1 VRLAIVIVNWN
12 SREDLRACL
21 TSLNAQTHH
30 DLETIVVDNGST
42 DGSAAMVT
50 AEFPACRLLAER
62 ENLGFAEGCNRGIE
76 ASTAEWVAMLN
87 NDCVAEPDW
96 ARALVEAADRAPAS
110 CGMLQ
115 SLMVFLDRPQTINST
130 GVELT
135 ALGGGRDRHGSRTW
149 PNDESARSVAIFCPT
164 AGAAAYRRA
173 MLDQIRLSTGY
184 FDRSH
189 FMYFEDLDLGWR
201 ARLAGWE
208 AHYVPESMVR
218 HKWHGSTDR
227 HGAGWLAV
235 LSGINRVRTQIK
247 NASPWLM
254 TKTSPVTA
262 IETLEIARHAG
273 IGGLRRLAAAVRES
287 LALRREVER
296 LARVDRRAV
305 ERAWT
310 TW

>member
-1 VRLAIVIVNWN
+1 MRLAVVIVNWN
-12 SREDLRACL
+12 SREDLRTCL
-21 TSLNAQTHH
+21 ASLHTQTHH
-30 DLETIVVDNGST
+30 DLEVIVVDNGST
-42 DGSAAMVT
+42 DGSAAMVS
-50 AEFPACRLLAER
+50 ADFPSCRLLAQA

-76 ASTAEWVAMLN
+76 ASTSAWVAMLN
-87 NDCVAEPDW
+87 NDCVAEPGW
-96 ARALVEAADRAPAS
+96 AAGLVDAAHRAPVS

-115 SLMVFLDRPQTINST
+115 SLMVFLDRPETINST

-135 ALGGGRDRHGSRTW
+135 ALGGGRDRHKSRTW
-149 PNDESARSVAIFCPT
+149 PNDESVRPAAIFCPT

-208 AHYVPESMVR
+208 ALYVPDSIVR
-218 HKWHGSTDR
+218 HRWHGSTDR
-227 HGAGWLAV
+227 HGAAWLAV

-254 TKTSPVTA
+254 TKTSPVTVV
-262 IETLEIARHAG
+262 ETLEIARHGGAD
-273 IGGLRRLAAAVRES
+273 GLRRLAAAVRES
-287 LALRREVER
+287 LALREEVAR
-296 LARVDRRAV
+296 LARVKRRAV

>member
-1 VRLAIVIVNWN
+1 VRLAVVIANWN
-12 SREDLRACL
+12 SRDDLRACL
-21 TSLNAQTHH
+21 ASLHAQTHD
-30 DLETIVVDNGST
+30 DLEMIVVDNGST
-42 DGSAAMVT
+42 DGSAEMVA
-50 AEFPACRLLAER
+50 AEFPACRLLSEAD
-62 ENLGFAEGCNRGIE
+62 NLGFAEGCNRGIE
-76 ASTAEWVAMLN
+76 ASAAPWVAMLN
-87 NDCVAEPDW
+87 NDCVAEPGW
-96 ARALVEAADRAPAS
+96 AAALVEAALRAPAS

-115 SLMVFLDRPQTINST
+115 SLMLFLDRPETINST

-135 ALGGGRDRHGSRTW
+135 ALGGGRDRHKSRTW
-149 PNDESARSVAIFCPT
+149 PNDESARPAPIFCPT

-208 AHYVPESMVR
+208 ALYVPGSRVR

-227 HGAGWLAV
+227 HGAAWLAV

-254 TKTSPVTA
+254 VKTSPVTVV
-262 IETLEIARHAG
+262 ETLEIARHAG
-273 IGGLRRLAAAVRES
+273 IGGLRRLAAAIRES
-287 LALRREVER
+287 LALREEVSR
-296 LARVDRRAV
+296 LARVARRAV